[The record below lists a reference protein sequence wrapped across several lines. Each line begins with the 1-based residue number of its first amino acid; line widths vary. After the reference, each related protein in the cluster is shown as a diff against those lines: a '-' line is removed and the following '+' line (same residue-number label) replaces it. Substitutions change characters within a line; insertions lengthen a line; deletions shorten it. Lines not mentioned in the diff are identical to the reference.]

1 MSADARGFIS
11 DFEAVLPVDEA
22 LFPVLT
28 GSYRRLPPPP
38 RLLSLGEYETLRRRL
53 DDLRFRELP
62 SELSSDELPVDED
75 EYFRF
80 RRICSLEDLLLGLR
94 DLRPPLR
101 LRRLDG
107 GEGERDEALWAR
119 PLPF

>member
-1 MSADARGFIS
+1 MYTKHFCQLTHIRL
-11 DFEAVLPVDEA
+11 EAS
-22 LFPVLT
+22 FPVLRLYFRLTRLHFRFAT
-28 GSYRRLPPPP
+28 GSYRRLPPP

-94 DLRPPLR
+94 DLQKIFREN
-101 LRRLDG
+101 G
-107 GEGERDEALWAR
+107 
-119 PLPF
+119 

>member
-1 MSADARGFIS
+1 MYIRFRGFIS
-11 DFEAVLPVDEA
+11 GLEASYPVLEAVLLVDEA

-28 GSYRRLPPPP
+28 GSYRRLPPP

-94 DLRPPLR
+94 DLQKIFFVKTGILT
-101 LRRLDG
+101 
-107 GEGERDEALWAR
+107 
-119 PLPF
+119 

>member
-1 MSADARGFIS
+1 MSADAYPFRGFIS
-11 DFEAVLPVDEA
+11 GFGGFISGFEAVLPVLRLHFRFA
-22 LFPVLT
+22 T

-94 DLRPPLR
+94 DLQKIFFVKTGILT
-101 LRRLDG
+101 
-107 GEGERDEALWAR
+107 
-119 PLPF
+119 